1 MATPSGSIVGER
13 YTYSLSLISSS
24 SFRSSTVH
32 VDGGRDVELR
42 VVTEA
47 GAHTFSVLLLVEED
61 LPTDIVLGFD
71 WFQQFAVDVHMWP
84 GRTRIMNVY
93 YLADYLLERPSML
106 SRLVDSYDALCSAGS
121 PRFLPTAD
129 DGEVVRQLFG
139 HGLVVGTTCASS
151 VTFRD
156 RIMEH
161 LLAGL
166 CASERGP
173 LCREVVSTC
182 RASRVYPQ
190 VFMLSCIVSS
200 GIIGSVDSAYVP
212 MYANFFV
219 PAVGRNRRRAAG
231 TAALGRLS
239 AVRYAPY
246 VDDRSYLLRIVNARF
261 ERMTEDELKRIAV
274 AHCMSAVSLL
284 GSPSELR
291 EAISEHLF
299 LGHCLFKAADAIPTI
314 PVGCLDFLADNYFSC
329 NT

>member
-1 MATPSGSIVGER
+1 MAMPSCSIDGER
-13 YTYSLSLISSS
+13 YTYSLSLISPS

-32 VDGGRDVELR
+32 VDGGRDVQLR
-42 VVTEA
+42 VITEA

-61 LPTDIVLGFD
+61 LPTDI
-71 WFQQFAVDVHMWP
+71 FAIDVHVWP
-84 GRTRIMNVY
+84 
-93 YLADYLLERPSML
+93 ERPSML

-129 DGEVVRQLFG
+129 DGEIVRQLFG

-151 VTFRD
+151 VTFRN
-156 RIMEH
+156 RIVEH

-173 LCREVVSTC
+173 LCQEVVSTC
-182 RASRVYPQ
+182 RAACVYPQ

-200 GIIGSVDSAYVP
+200 GIIGSVDSACVP
-212 MYANFFV
+212 MYADFFV
-219 PAVGRNRRRAAG
+219 PAVGRNRRKAAG

-246 VDDRSYLLRIVNARF
+246 VDERSYLLRIVNAQF

-274 AHCMSAVSLL
+274 AHSMLAVSLL
-284 GSPSELR
+284 VSPSELR
-291 EAISEHLF
+291 KAISEHLF
-299 LGHCLFKAADAIPTI
+299 LGHCLFKAEDAIPTI
-314 PVGCLDFLADNYFSC
+314 PVGCLDFLADNYFSR
-329 NT
+329 NI